1 MEPLSPTLFYLFRG
15 AEFVGVRVAVGIPA
29 KHDVINPICFAFQNV
44 LRELEGK
51 KPQLD
56 ELVASADS
64 LKDDASRT
72 QLHQKGE

>member
-1 MEPLSPTLFYLFRG
+1 MWGE
-15 AEFVGVRVAVGIPA
+15 RVAADISVKYG
-29 KHDVINPICFAFQNV
+29 DVNPICFVFQNV